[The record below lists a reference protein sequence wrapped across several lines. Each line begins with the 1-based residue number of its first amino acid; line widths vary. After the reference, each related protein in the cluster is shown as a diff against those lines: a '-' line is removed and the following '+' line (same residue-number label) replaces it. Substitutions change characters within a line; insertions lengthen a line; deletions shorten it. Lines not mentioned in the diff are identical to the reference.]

1 MLPRSYCTAIASPDD
16 ASDCHGIYSGSLN
29 AVVGAVGV
37 QAVFVMDLASYVVT
51 VAANIFLPWIA
62 IHLLHHSVPK
72 GVEQRRGDDLVGQV
86 VTWKQRSEGGAEGQI
101 YKDLNIGWETKT
113 GKVVEYLD
121 SDEHVVELGGG
132 GGGGERRVV
141 PLHRLPYIMRR
152 EFGKNHVHKLLVWD
166 VCACVASFLLVFL
179 AFALTEKLRADVRPW
194 MIMGGICWFRII
206 YSCTTFPF
214 LVFRLPVL
222 NLVLSHARPTGYT
235 KSGKCVPKMKIWP
248 WYDEFKPPA
257 KRASCLQNP
266 ELIPRAVAEAAAD
279 ALAQGDGPARPKK
292 VSFGDD

>member
-1 MLPRSYCTAIASPDD
+1 LIEIERFEVFA
-16 ASDCHGIYSGSLN
+16 GQ
-29 AVVGAVGV
+29 GV
-37 QAVFVMDLASYVVT
+37 
-51 VAANIFLPWIA
+51 P
-62 IHLLHHSVPK
+62 
-72 GVEQRRGDDLVGQV
+72 
-86 VTWKQRSEGGAEGQI
+86 
-101 YKDLNIGWETKT
+101 
-113 GKVVEYLD
+113 
-121 SDEHVVELGGG
+121 
-132 GGGGERRVV
+132 
-141 PLHRLPYIMRR
+141 HR
-152 EFGKNHVHKLLVWD
+152 
-166 VCACVASFLLVFL
+166 
-179 AFALTEKLRADVRPW
+179 
-194 MIMGGICWFRII
+194 FRII

>member
-1 MLPRSYCTAIASPDD
+1 
-16 ASDCHGIYSGSLN
+16 
-29 AVVGAVGV
+29 
-37 QAVFVMDLASYVVT
+37 MDLASYVVT

-132 GGGGERRVV
+132 GGGERRVV

-166 VCACVASFLLVFL
+166 VCACFASFLLVFL